1 MIMITAA
8 ERAKLKAGIWK
19 NILAIIATITTNI
32 PVIKNPRM

>member
-1 MIMITAA
+1 MIMMTVA

-19 NILAIIATITTNI
+19 NILAIIATITTII